1 MQNKNSV
8 VKNTLKL
15 YDKRND
21 IINAFANKYIFSRGT
36 EEDVYYGPKISEP
49 KFEKSMETKNQTL
62 QTCLN

>member
-21 IINAFANKYIFSRGT
+21 IINAFTNKYIFSRDA
-36 EEDVYYGPKISEP
+36 EDLYYGPKISEP

-62 QTCLN
+62 QICLN